1 MLFARDDPHPSCSS
15 RARSAVT
22 EISLV
27 GAIKMLRHSHC
38 KDISTMQLSWLK
50 SEPLVFFVTSM
61 ASLRNAARKTS
72 QGNTNRISVFAL
84 NRNPNQHMQTN
95 MYPLDKPVTISP
107 NFWFA
112 WQFQASNPLV
122 NVRSASL
129 RSRDAILKS
138 AKQKKGIS
146 RKHVWEPLKE

>member
-1 MLFARDDPHPSCSS
+1 MVAIATKVTISFRFRAVARLLDYLSHQSMRFARDDPHPSCSS

-107 NFWFA
+107 NFWVA
-112 WQFQASNPLV
+112 
-122 NVRSASL
+122 
-129 RSRDAILKS
+129 
-138 AKQKKGIS
+138 
-146 RKHVWEPLKE
+146 